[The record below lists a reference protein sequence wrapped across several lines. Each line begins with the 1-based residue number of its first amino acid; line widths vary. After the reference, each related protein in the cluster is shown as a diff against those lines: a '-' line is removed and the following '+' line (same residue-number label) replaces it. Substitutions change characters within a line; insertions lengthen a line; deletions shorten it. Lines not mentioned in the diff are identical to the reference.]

1 MSNQNIIKQFFLSIP
16 SLKNV
21 LVVLLAS
28 AAFINPFRSFARPV
42 NTDPVREIRHF
53 SGSVLCSANNWRNT
67 FYVQKAF
74 RLNSK
79 NRLNPML
86 TLLHSIEFQQ
96 SLSDGKLIYWA
107 GLGGAVL
114 VLNLSSK
121 AVRGFISGA
130 GSCFL
135 LHKPLTTTCDDKR
148 KMRK

>member
-1 MSNQNIIKQFFLSIP
+1 MFNQNIIKQFFLSIP

-28 AAFINPFRSFARPV
+28 VVFVNPFSSFALPGKA
-42 NTDPVREIRHF
+42 DPIT
-53 SGSVLCSANNWRNT
+53 VLKNFPDPALLSANNCSNA
-67 FYVQKAF
+67 FQIQKTIL
-74 RLNSK
+74 LNSN
-79 NRLNPML
+79 NRINPML

-96 SLSDGKLIYWA
+96 NLSDGKLIYWA

-130 GSCFL
+130 GSCFSFVQTIDNNL
-135 LHKPLTTTCDDKR
+135 R
-148 KMRK
+148 